1 MVKSEFDLIDHRGNQ
16 VSEAA
21 FAGRWQLVFFGFTYC
36 PDICPT
42 TLATIAQ
49 VLDLLGGQAKRVAP
63 LFITVDPERDTP
75 EILAEYVSAF
85 HPEITGL
92 TGTPEQVR
100 AATRSFRIFYGKQND
115 EHAPGGYVMSHSGYI
130 YLMDPEGRYEAVFT
144 EKRDSA
150 EQIAA
155 AIKQRLEDD

>member
-1 MVKSEFDLIDHRGNQ
+1 ELVDHRGNRVNQ
-16 VSEAA
+16 AD
-21 FAGRWQLVFFGFTYC
+21 FAGQWQLVFFGFTFC

-49 VLDLLGGQAKRVAP
+49 VLDSLGARTDRLTP

-75 EILAEYVSAF
+75 EVLAEYVAAF
-85 HPEITGL
+85 HPRIVGL
-92 TGTPEQVR
+92 TGTTEQVR
-100 AATRSFRIFYGKQND
+100 AAARSFRIYHGRQAD
-115 EHAPGGYVMSHSGYI
+115 EYAPDGYVMSHSGYI
-130 YLMDPEGRYEAVFT
+130 YLMDTEGRYEAVFT

-155 AIKQRLEDD
+155 AINRRLGDD